1 MGIGLTFDTGALI
14 AIERRRSRIKQV
26 LAAARTLSLTIT
38 VPTVVVAEWW
48 RAQRGPL
55 AKILEGVVVEPLSE
69 ELARIAGEA
78 LARTGRS
85 NAIDAI
91 VVASAAQRG
100 DVVYTSDL
108 ADLTAIARYF
118 PGVRVL
124 RV

>member
-1 MGIGLTFDTGALI
+1 MGRGLTLDTGALI
-14 AIERRRSRIKQV
+14 AIERRRVRIKQI
-26 LAAARTLSLTIT
+26 LAAARTLGVQIT

-48 RAQRGPL
+48 RGRKGPV
-55 AKILEGVVVEPLSE
+55 AKILDGVLVEPLSRD
-69 ELARIAGEA
+69 LARIAGEA
-78 LARTGRS
+78 LARTKRS

-108 ADLTAIARYF
+108 ADLSAIAVCF
-118 PGVRVL
+118 PEVRV

>member
-1 MGIGLTFDTGALI
+1 MARGLTFDTGALI
-14 AIERRRSRIKQV
+14 ALESRRKRIKEI
-26 LAAARTLSLTIT
+26 LAAARTLGVVIT

-48 RAQRGPL
+48 RAQKGAVAR
-55 AKILEGVVVEPLSE
+55 ILDGVVVEPLSE
-69 ELARIAGEA
+69 HLARVAGEA
-78 LARTGRS
+78 LAKTRRS

-100 DVVYTSDL
+100 DIVYTSDL
-108 ADLTAIARYF
+108 ADLQAIAAYF

>member
-1 MGIGLTFDTGALI
+1 MAAGLTLDTGALI
-14 AIERRRSRIKQV
+14 AIERRRLRIKQI
-26 LAAARTLSLTIT
+26 LAAARTLAVPIT

-55 AKILEGVVVEPLSE
+55 ARILESVVVEPLSE

-78 LARTGRS
+78 LLRTGRS

-100 DVVYTSDL
+100 DVVYTSDFHGL
-108 ADLTAIARYF
+108 SAIATHF
-118 PGVRVL
+118 PSVRIL